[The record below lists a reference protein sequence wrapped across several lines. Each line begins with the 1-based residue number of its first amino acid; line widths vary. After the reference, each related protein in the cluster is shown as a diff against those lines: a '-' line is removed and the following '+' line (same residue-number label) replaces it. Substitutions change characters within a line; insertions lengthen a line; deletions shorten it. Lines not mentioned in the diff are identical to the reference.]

1 MSRTATISTPPIL
14 VARDKAAV
22 ALGISERTFET
33 LVAQGKL
40 PAPRKIS
47 AGRVGWLWR
56 ELVQAAEQLPVSD
69 LPPGPGQAR
78 PGTRA
83 EQPVS

>member
-1 MSRTATISTPPIL
+1 MKDTTIQAPPIM

-33 LVAQGKL
+33 LVAQELL
-40 PAPRKIS
+40 PPPRKIS

-56 ELVQAAEQLPVSD
+56 ELVEAAEKLPVSD
-69 LPPGPGQAR
+69 LPPGPGQKKKA
-78 PGTRA
+78 PRA
-83 EQPVS
+83 EPTAA